1 MFFFLAT
8 CFEPRYGDFNLCMS
22 NTGQVFA
29 NTSFKKHELVLLPFG
44 QVQVID
50 KEKVTANTCVISLH
64 GRTEVFAVSPS
75 KPDWKKPG
83 GLFVPYF
90 LVKEALIDPAAAILE
105 RTTVKYGEPVCTIPA
120 YRNKKALEKGTELLL
135 EAAGPAKKKAKKR

>member
-1 MFFFLAT
+1 
-8 CFEPRYGDFNLCMS
+8 MS

-29 NTSFKKHELVLLPFG
+29 NQSLKKHELVLLPFG

-50 KEKVTANTCVISLH
+50 KEKVAANTCVISLH
-64 GRTEVFAVSPS
+64 GRAEVFAVSPS

-90 LVKEALIDPAAAILE
+90 LVKEALVDPAAANLE
-105 RTTVKYGEPVCTIPA
+105 RTTVKYGKPECTIPA

-135 EAAGPAKKKAKKR
+135 EGASSSKKKSRKR

>member
-1 MFFFLAT
+1 
-8 CFEPRYGDFNLCMS
+8 MS
-22 NTGQVFA
+22 NTGQIFA

-64 GRTEVFAVSPS
+64 GRAEVFAVSPS
-75 KPDWKKPG
+75 KPDWKKPA

-90 LVKEALIDPAAAILE
+90 LVKEALVDPGAANLE
-105 RTTVKYGEPVCTIPA
+105 RTTVKYGDPVCTIPA
-120 YRNKKALEKGTELLL
+120 YRNKKALEKGAELLL
-135 EAAGPAKKKAKKR
+135 DAATSAKKKSKRR